1 MIVGDRLHFFR
12 VCCLGYNTQSTQK
25 LHVDELP
32 IKLIAFNYEF
42 QVGRDVFGGNTRHG
56 KAVLLK
62 FSNSAVF
69 AKHINDFIEANNG
82 TDLSYEALVL
92 IKIQRKGCTTKDET
106 CINFVPSA
114 ILTMCRSKYGNVQVD
129 SDNL

>member
-1 MIVGDRLHFFR
+1 MFDSHVRDQNRMID
-12 VCCLGYNTQSTQK
+12 
-25 LHVDELP
+25 
-32 IKLIAFNYEF
+32 
-42 QVGRDVFGGNTRHG
+42 GNG

-62 FSNSAVF
+62 FSNFAAL

-92 IKIQRKGCTTKDET
+92 IKIQRKSCTTKDET

-114 ILTMCRSKYGNVQVD
+114 ILTMYRSKYGNVQVP
-129 SDNL
+129 SDNLQNLEQGFLIDDNIDDFVFFLQG